1 MTISIMTISITLM
14 SAVTMSGIML
24 SVHFFCYAEYHNAE
38 NPYAECCS
46 ANDTEHN
53 AAAANSVPGQT
64 GISLS
69 C

>member
-1 MTISIMTISITLM
+1 
-14 SAVTMSGIML
+14 MSGIML

-38 NPYAECCS
+38 NLYAECCS
-46 ANDTEHN
+46 ANDTEDN
-53 AAAANSVPGQT
+53 AVAPKSVPGQT